1 MRIGAAIYQHTDGR
15 WEARYRKGRKPDG
28 TVIYGS
34 VYGKTYEEAERKRAE
49 LLQELALR
57 AANGESEEAL
67 RSPRSTG
74 AFVISMPSRRKERT
88 HFLNR

>member
-57 AANGESEEAL
+57 AANGESEEA
-67 RSPRSTG
+67 
-74 AFVISMPSRRKERT
+74 AAISEI
-88 HFLNR
+88 